1 MAWDPIEN
9 LSTAPLKPDER
20 RDTRRVLKWF
30 EHRVFLKASAGLWA
44 KWLIA
49 LPTSMLAVWALV
61 QAFLHGK

>member
-1 MAWDPIEN
+1 LPCRKACMSAHTASIE
-9 LSTAPLKPDER
+9 
-20 RDTRRVLKWF
+20 VG
-30 EHRVFLKASAGLWA
+30 KASAGLWA